1 MKINLQNIS
10 FNYKQFGQSSN
21 NGQSVLKNISLL
33 LDHYQIIGIVG
44 PSGSGK
50 TTLIQM
56 LNGLLEPNAGKVV
69 IDDQPVSYKGD
80 YANFWRKRVCIVF
93 QFPEMQFFENK
104 VFDEIAY
111 ALRNQQID
119 ENEIAKRINNV
130 AALLE
135 FNQDDFLLRS
145 PFHLSEGQK
154 RKVAIASILV
164 LEPEI
169 LILDEPTAGLDY
181 KGIQIL
187 KRIVKKIY
195 QQDRTVIIVSH
206 DMDFVAELAQR
217 VIVLSKGE
225 INYDGSKENF
235 FQQEKLLSDS
245 HLELPQIMQTVK
257 KLRRNGIDIKYP
269 IYSVEEL
276 KDYLSKLS

>member
-21 NGQSVLKNISLL
+21 NGQPILNNINLQL
-33 LDHYQIIGIVG
+33 NHHQIVGIVG

-56 LNGLLEPNAGKVV
+56 LNGLLEPDTGKVLV
-69 IDDQPVSYKGD
+69 DDQPVFYKGG
-80 YANFWRKRVCIVF
+80 YANSWRKRVGIVF
-93 QFPEMQFFENK
+93 QFPEMQFFENE

-119 ENEIAKRINNV
+119 EDEISKRIKNV
-130 AALLE
+130 AGLLE
-135 FNQDDFLLRS
+135 FNQDDFLSRS

-164 LEPEI
+164 LEPEV

-195 QQDRTVIIVSH
+195 QQDRAIIIVSH

-217 VIVLSKGE
+217 VIVLLKGQVY
-225 INYDGSKENF
+225 YDGSKEDF
-235 FQQEKLLSDS
+235 FQQKKILSDS
-245 HLELPQIMQTVK
+245 HLELPQVMQTAK
-257 KLRRNGIDIKYP
+257 KLRKNGIDIKYP

-276 KDYLSKLS
+276 KDTLQKMK